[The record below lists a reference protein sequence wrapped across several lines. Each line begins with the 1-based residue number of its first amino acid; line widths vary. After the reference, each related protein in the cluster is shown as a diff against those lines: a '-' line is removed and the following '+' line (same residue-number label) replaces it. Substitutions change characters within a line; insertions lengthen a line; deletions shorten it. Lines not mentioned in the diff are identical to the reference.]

1 MSYERKNT
9 TPVADIP
16 LPDNYETF
24 HLPDIRFQHHPANSP
39 AVTPIVLVV
48 LDRPKAHNA
57 FSADMARSLITAFGL
72 LSRDARVR
80 CVVLTGS
87 DMTNNRTFCAGADL
101 DIGFNT
107 GGDTRSNHR
116 DLGGAVS
123 LAIHHCR
130 KPVIAAMNGSG
141 VGVGITM
148 TLPADIRVASNK
160 GKYGFVFARRGL
172 VMEAC
177 SSYFLP
183 RLVGHAA
190 AAYLTTTG
198 SVLPASHK
206 MLSPLFAEI
215 VDPDKV
221 LPTALGLA
229 EDIAANTSPV
239 STRVMKDMLHHG
251 GSTPEEAHLLES
263 SLLFQRFQNRD
274 LKEGMASFLE
284 KRAPNF
290 QGTMEEDG
298 PVEWPWWDTKILERA
313 NETDKAKL

>member
-16 LPDNYETF
+16 LPESYATF

-39 AVTPIVLVV
+39 TVTPVVLVV
-48 LDRPKAHNA
+48 LDRPKAKNA
-57 FSADMARSLITAFGL
+57 FSPDMARSLITAFGL

-101 DIGFNT
+101 DIGFPT
-107 GGDTRSNHR
+107 GVDTRTNHR
-116 DLGGAVS
+116 DSGGSVS
-123 LAIHHCR
+123 LAIHRCH

-160 GKYGFVFARRGL
+160 GKYGFVFSRRGL

-183 RLVGHAA
+183 RLIGRSAA
-190 AAYLTTTG
+190 VYLTTTG
-198 SVLPASHK
+198 SALPASHK
-206 MLSPLFAEI
+206 MLAPLFAEI

-239 STRVMKDMLHHG
+239 STRVMKDMLYSG
-251 GSTPEEAHLLES
+251 PDTPEGAHLLES
-263 SLLFQRFQNRD
+263 SLLFQRFQGRD
-274 LKEGMASFLE
+274 LQEGIASFQE

-290 QGTMEEDG
+290 KGTMAEDG
-298 PVEWPWWDTKILERA
+298 PVEWPWWDTEIVERA
-313 NETDKAKL
+313 DETEKAKL